1 MKGPL
6 KFVFLVCILCAC
18 SGQASVPSDV
28 LPPKDMQSV
37 LWDVMLADEVAEFY
51 LEKNSTLIPL
61 TEHTSLYQKVFQL
74 HKISK
79 EKFDKS
85 VSFYEH
91 RPDLLQPILDSLQK
105 KSDRNAEATQLS
117 IE

>member
-1 MKGPL
+1 MRALL
-6 KFVFLVCILCAC
+6 KFVFVVCILCAC
-18 SGQASVPSDV
+18 SGQTSVPSDV
-28 LPPKDMQSV
+28 LPPEDMQSV

-51 LEKNSTLIPL
+51 LQKDSTLMPL

-79 EKFDKS
+79 EMFDKS
-85 VSFYEH
+85 ISFYEH

-105 KSDRNAEATQLS
+105 KSDRNAEATQPT